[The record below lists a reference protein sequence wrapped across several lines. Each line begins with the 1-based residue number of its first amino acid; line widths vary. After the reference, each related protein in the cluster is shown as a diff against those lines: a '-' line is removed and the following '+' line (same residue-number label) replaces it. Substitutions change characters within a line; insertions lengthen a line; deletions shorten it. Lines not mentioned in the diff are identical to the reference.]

1 MVGGRDADT
10 FVMGLMTDSHMDEAS
25 LDAPHVKRHSPPVPP
40 VSERLMVP
48 VAAAVAAALLAQE
61 PFEAVVLTTLAFACA
76 AFVVPERS
84 SWANLLPLMRAP
96 LVLLSPLLG
105 TAALA
110 VVNAVTHLPGLSA
123 GELVIV
129 ALAAAA
135 ASVAAYLS
143 RVGRRRQGPLRT
155 AIIGSDRAATD
166 VARELALVGIPGYTV
181 VGRIALTEGPS
192 RVHGEV
198 PTLGTLGGLA
208 EVIETSRIDL
218 LVLTSD
224 APRFHVFEEIS
235 TTCLHLPV
243 RLWELSSFYEEIF
256 GHVPV
261 AEINAAWFQY
271 IMHPK
276 FRTVA
281 PASKRA
287 VDIIVSLMAVVAT
300 APLMALSALAIR
312 LDGGPVFFKQMRI
325 GEAGR
330 TLTLFKLRTMKV
342 ADPDAQWASP
352 DDPRVTRIGRLLR
365 KSHLDELPQL
375 YNILRGEMSL
385 VGPRPEQPEF
395 VEQLEEVLPFYQRR
409 HLLKPGLTGWA
420 QVRCGYAGSDIG
432 SAWKLS
438 HDLYYLKHRS
448 MSFDLAII
456 GETFRTVF
464 ADRRFSIEPKWV
476 PFIHGYDPLPPPPEA
491 MSTELS
497 ELADAASG

>member
-1 MVGGRDADT
+1 MS
-10 FVMGLMTDSHMDEAS
+10 LMTDSTTDGAPIR
-25 LDAPHVKRHSPPVPP
+25 APHARRPAAHTAF
-40 VSERLMVP
+40 VSERVLVP
-48 VAAAVAAALLAQE
+48 AVAAITAGLLAQE

-76 AFVVPERS
+76 AFIVPERS

-96 LVLLSPLLG
+96 LVVLAPLLG
-105 TAALA
+105 ILALT
-110 VVNAVTHLPGLSA
+110 VVNAVTSLPGLSA
-123 GELVIV
+123 GEMVLVG
-129 ALAAAA
+129 AA
-135 ASVAAYLS
+135 ASVASVASYLTA
-143 RVGRRRQGPLRT
+143 RVPRREGALRT

-166 VARELALVGIPGYTV
+166 VARELTLMDIPGYTV
-181 VGRIALTEGPS
+181 VGRIAVGPGPAS
-192 RVHGEV
+192 VGEV
-198 PTLGTLGGLA
+198 PTLGALGGLA
-208 EVIETSRIDL
+208 EVIESKGVDL
-218 LVLTSD
+218 LVLTSE
-224 APRFHVFEEIS
+224 APRFRVFEELS

-243 RLWELSSFYEEIF
+243 RLQELSSFYEEIF

-287 VDIIVSLMAVVAT
+287 VDVVVSFLAVIAT
-300 APLMALSALAIR
+300 APLMLISALLIR
-312 LDGGPVFFKQMRI
+312 LDGGPVFFRQTRI

-330 TLTLFKLRTMKV
+330 SLTLYKLRTMKV
-342 ADPDAQWASP
+342 ADQEAQWAHP
-352 DDPRVTRIGRLLR
+352 DDPRVTRVGRVLR
-365 KSHLDELPQL
+365 KTHLDELPQL

-395 VEQLEEVLPFYQRR
+395 VRQLEEVLPFYQRR

-448 MSFDLAII
+448 MAFDLAII

-464 ADRRFSIEPKWV
+464 ADRRFSIDTKWV
-476 PFIHGYDPLPPPPEA
+476 PFIHGYDPLPPPPE
-491 MSTELS
+491 ELPA
-497 ELADAASG
+497 ELGDLADAASG

>member
-1 MVGGRDADT
+1 MALMSDT
-10 FVMGLMTDSHMDEAS
+10 TDGA
-25 LDAPHVKRHSPPVPP
+25 LDSPHIRRHAPPVPP
-40 VSERLMVP
+40 VSERVAVP
-48 VAAAVAAALLAQE
+48 LAAAVVAGLLAQE
-61 PFEAVVLTTLAFACA
+61 KFEAIVLTMLAFACA
-76 AFVVPERS
+76 AFVVPERRG
-84 SWANLLPLMRAP
+84 WANLLPLMRAP

-105 TAALA
+105 TLVLA
-110 VVNAVTHLPGLSA
+110 VVNGVTDLPGLSA
-123 GELVIV
+123 GELLLV
-129 ALAAAA
+129 ALAAAT
-135 ASVAAYLS
+135 ASLVAYFS
-143 RVGRRRQGPLRT
+143 RVGRRRQGALRT

-181 VGRIALTEGPS
+181 VGRIALTEGPVP
-192 RVHGEV
+192 VHGEV
-198 PTLGTLGGLA
+198 PTLGSLGGLQ
-208 EVIETSRIDL
+208 EVIETSKIDL

-224 APRFHVFEEIS
+224 APRFQVFEEIS

-287 VDIIVSLMAVVAT
+287 VDIVVSLLAVVAT
-300 APLMALSALAIR
+300 APLMALAALAIR
-312 LDGGPVFFKQMRI
+312 LDGGPVFFRQTRI

-330 TLTLFKLRTMKV
+330 GLTLYKLRTMKV
-342 ADPDAQWASP
+342 ADPSAQWARP
-352 DDPRVTRIGRLLR
+352 EDPRVTRVGRLLR

-395 VEQLEEVLPFYQRR
+395 VQQLEEVLPFYQRR

-448 MSFDLAII
+448 MAFDLAII

-464 ADRRFSIEPKWV
+464 ADRRFSIEAKWV

-491 MSTELS
+491 LSAELG

>member
-1 MVGGRDADT
+1 
-10 FVMGLMTDSHMDEAS
+10 MTDTTTEA
-25 LDAPHVKRHSPPVPP
+25 APLHTPHARRPASPAPL
-40 VSERLMVP
+40 VSERVLVP
-48 VAAAVAAALLAQE
+48 VAAAITAGLLARE
-61 PFEAVVLTTLAFACA
+61 PFEAMVLTTLAFACA
-76 AFVVPERS
+76 AFIVPERS
-84 SWANLLPLMRAP
+84 AWANLLPLMRAP
-96 LVLLSPLLG
+96 LVVLAPLLG
-105 TAALA
+105 ILAL
-110 VVNAVTHLPGLSA
+110 VLVDAVTKLPGLSTGQMVLVA
-123 GELVIV
+123 GV
-129 ALAAAA
+129 AAT
-135 ASVAAYLS
+135 ASVVSYLS
-143 RVGRRRQGPLRT
+143 GRSTRRQGAVRT
-155 AIIGSDRAATD
+155 AIIGSERAATD
-166 VARELALVGIPGYTV
+166 VARELALVGIPGYRV
-181 VGRIALTEGPS
+181 VGRIAVEPGPAS
-192 RVHGEV
+192 IGEV
-198 PTLGTLGGLA
+198 PTLGALGGLA
-208 EVIETSRIDL
+208 EVIESSAIDL
-218 LVLTSD
+218 LVLTSE
-224 APRFHVFEEIS
+224 APRFPVFEELS

-287 VDIIVSLMAVVAT
+287 VDVAVSLVAAIAT
-300 APLMALSALAIR
+300 APLMLISALLIR
-312 LDGGPVFFKQMRI
+312 MDGGPVFFKQRRI

-330 TLTLFKLRTMKV
+330 QLTLYKLRTMTV
-342 ADPDAQWASP
+342 ADPDAQWAAP
-352 DDPRVTRIGRLLR
+352 DDPRVTRVGRLLR
-365 KSHLDELPQL
+365 KTHLDELPQL

-395 VEQLEEVLPFYQRR
+395 VQQLEEVLPFYQRR

-448 MSFDLAII
+448 MAFDLAIL

-464 ADRRFSIEPKWV
+464 ADRRFSIDTKWV

-491 MSTELS
+491 LPTDLS
-497 ELADAASG
+497 DLADAASG